1 MNPKSEIPNPQS
13 DESPIRNPQSPIGRI
28 QNPKFVVFEG
38 GEGSGKST
46 ASLAVAHRLSAAGAV
61 VVHTR
66 EPGGTRA
73 GERVRELLHEDLTP
87 WAELFAFLVARAQLV
102 AEVIRPAL
110 TRGETVICDR
120 FAPSTFAYQAHAR
133 GLDAEKVRAAN
144 AIATGGLEP
153 DLVVYLDIDPEVGLR
168 RKLGEAEAIRTG
180 LEGLEFHRKVREGYL
195 AQAAADPLRWRV
207 IDATLPPEEVAA
219 LAWEAMTGD

>member
-1 MNPKSEIPNPQS
+1 MA
-13 DESPIRNPQSPIGRI
+13 G
-28 QNPKFVVFEG
+28 KFIVFEG

-46 ASLAVAHRLSAAGAV
+46 ASAAIAARLQAAGVA

-73 GERVRELLHEDLTP
+73 GELVRALLHEKLTP

-102 AEVIRPAL
+102 EEVIRPAL
-110 TRGETVICDR
+110 ERGETVICDR
-120 FAPSTFAYQAHAR
+120 FAPSTFAYQVHAR
-133 GLDAEKVRAAN
+133 GLDEAAVRSAN
-144 AIATGGLEP
+144 ASATGGLEP

-180 LEGLEFHRKVREGYL
+180 LEGLAFHRKVREGYL
-195 AQAAADPLRWRV
+195 AQAAADPGRWV
-207 IDATLPPEEVAA
+207 VVDGTLPAAEVVERVWAGLGA
-219 LAWEAMTGD
+219 